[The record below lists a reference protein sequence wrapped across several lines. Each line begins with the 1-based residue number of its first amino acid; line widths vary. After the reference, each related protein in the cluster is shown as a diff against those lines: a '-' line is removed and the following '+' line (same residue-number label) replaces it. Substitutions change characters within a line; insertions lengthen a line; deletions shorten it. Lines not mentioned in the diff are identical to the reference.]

1 MEVAN
6 VVTSIISAY
15 SNGRDLF
22 RRMIGKKA
30 KKRGREPTLSERE
43 AWLRES
49 LDRRPQQIRD
59 SYNRSVAR
67 FGQRFEEGDAI
78 AHSSLAHTLL
88 VLNSGLINLINHDLH
103 RDSKY
108 DPASSQA
115 LLDLSEAAATSTIGT
130 LSQLN
135 ARLASQVTLSSRTL
149 PGPQAQEH
157 DEKKHK
163 KSSEKTRPGPT
174 PAIRGAWVRPKSSSV
189 VSASSSK
196 PRKNKKTHERSRSE
210 PSLPASAK
218 THASKP
224 RTRTP
229 SPSRPE
235 EKDAVQHRRKKH
247 HSPPHREPSMLLVPS
262 DMFLPLHEGVTRTD
276 VPPPRPP
283 KIPLHS
289 RPNPSSRPRPP
300 SAATFLTTSTKIG
313 EIPQRGAAYTNVPN
327 LEQQVR
333 DPRLVEYIPQQ
344 TMPAEGKPKKIRKGF
359 KFWKKEQTP
368 VAVPAC

>member
-6 VVTSIISAY
+6 VVASIINAY
-15 SNGRDLF
+15 GNGRDIF
-22 RRMIGKKA
+22 RQMIGKKP

-59 SYNRSVAR
+59 SFNKSVVR
-67 FGQRFEEGDAI
+67 FGQRFEEGDSV

-88 VLNSGLINLINHDLH
+88 VLNSGLINLISHVLH
-103 RDSKY
+103 RDAKY

-135 ARLASQVTLSSRTL
+135 ARLAGQMTLSSRSL
-149 PGPQAQEH
+149 PAPQPHEH
-157 DEKKHK
+157 QEKKHK
-163 KSSEKTRPGPT
+163 KTAEKGRSGPM
-174 PAIRGAWVRPKSSSV
+174 PVIRGAWVRPKSSSV
-189 VSASSSK
+189 VSVPSSK
-196 PRKNKKTHERSRSE
+196 HRKNKAHERSRSE
-210 PSLPASAK
+210 PSLPACTK
-218 THASKP
+218 KHASKP

-229 SPSRPE
+229 SPAEPE
-235 EKDAVQHRRKKH
+235 GRDAARHRRKKH
-247 HSPPHREPSMLLVPS
+247 HSPPQREPSMLLVPS
-262 DMFLPLHEGVTRTD
+262 DMFLPLQEEVTGTD
-276 VPPPRPP
+276 LPPPRPP

-313 EIPQRGAAYTNVPN
+313 EIPQRNAAYTSEQRI
-327 LEQQVR
+327 EQQVF
-333 DPRLVEYIPQQ
+333 DPSFVEYIPQHN
-344 TMPAEGKPKKIRKGF
+344 MREEDKPRKIRRGF
-359 KFWKKEQTP
+359 KFCKKEQTP
-368 VAVPAC
+368 VTVPAC